1 MSNRNILKGLQIASD
16 IPYRDP
22 DAIFSLVGTDGNNK
36 NAFLPIGE
44 AMLSRHVLALGA
56 PASGKSNLFYHMLR
70 NLRANLT
77 EQDVLLVLD
86 PCGEYYERFYQ
97 TGDIVIADDGR
108 AADENGEACWNLFLE
123 FTQPDRLVE
132 DVSALVSTL
141 FADFIARAAEPYYPT
156 AAKDLMT
163 ALIVYLIRR
172 GDVALQNNRALREL
186 IDGFDVDSMV
196 AILESDVELRG
207 MTAYLNHPESPQTLG
222 VIAALQQAGREL
234 LQGRFRG
241 DGTLGVRRLVEGRG
255 GRVVFACYDAQR
267 GSMLRPVYGAM
278 VDLALQSALGRQGEE
293 GNVYLFLDELHVLPR
308 LQSLEDAVLLGRGK
322 GLRLLCGL
330 GSVNQLRHCYG
341 DSAALSLL
349 GCFGTTLLF
358 RLHDRES
365 REYAKNLYGRHRVV
379 ETFTS
384 SVQVRGVVEQVMD
397 QFIIEDEDLT
407 ALSTGR
413 AVVCSLHYPPFWF
426 ATKKYDL

>member
-1 MSNRNILKGLQIASD
+1 MANRSILKGLQIALD

-22 DAIFSLVGTDGNNK
+22 DAIFSLVGVDGGNK

-56 PASGKSNLFYHMLR
+56 PASGKSNLLYHMLR

-77 EQDVLLVLD
+77 DQDVLFVLD

-97 TGDIVIADDGR
+97 TGDIVIADDER
-108 AADENGEACWNLFLE
+108 ASDENGEACWNLFLE
-123 FTQPDRLVE
+123 LNQPSRLVE
-132 DVSALVSTL
+132 DASALVDTL
-141 FADFIARAAEPYYPT
+141 FADFIARSAEPYYPT
-156 AAKDLMT
+156 AARDLMT
-163 ALIVYLIRR
+163 ALIVYIVRQ
-172 GDVALQNNRALREL
+172 GDVALQTNQALREL
-186 IDGFDVDSMV
+186 IDGFDVESMR

-207 MTAYLNHPESPQTLG
+207 MTAYLNHPDSAETLG

-241 DGTLGVRRLVEGRG
+241 DGTLGVRRLVEGKG
-255 GRVVFACYDAQR
+255 ARVVFLCYDAQR
-267 GSMLRPVYGAM
+267 GAMLRPVYGAF
-278 VDLALQSALGRQGEE
+278 VDLILQATLARSDQE
-293 GNVYLFLDELHVLPR
+293 GNVYLFLDELRVLPR
-308 LQSLEDAVLLGRGK
+308 LRYLEDALLLGRSK
-322 GLRLLCGL
+322 GLRLLCCM
-330 GSVNQLRHCYG
+330 GSVNQLRHTYG
-341 DSAALSLL
+341 ETAAQSLL
-349 GCFGTTLLF
+349 SAFGTTALF

-365 REYAKNLYGRHRVV
+365 REFAKNLYGRHRVV

-407 ALSTGR
+407 AMPTGR
-413 AVVCSLHYPPFWF
+413 AVICSLHYPPFWF
-426 ATKKYDL
+426 SIKRYDQ

>member
-1 MSNRNILKGLQIASD
+1 MANRSILKGLQIALD

-22 DAIFSLVGTDGNNK
+22 DAMFSLVGVDGNNK

-56 PASGKSNLFYHMLR
+56 PASGKSNLLYHMLR

-77 EQDVLLVLD
+77 ENDVLFVLD

-97 TGDIVIADDGR
+97 TGDIVIADDER

-132 DVSALVSTL
+132 DVGALVGTL
-141 FADFIARAAEPYYPT
+141 FADFIARAPEPYYPT

-163 ALIVYLIRR
+163 ALIVYLIRQ
-172 GDVALQNNRALREL
+172 GDVTLQTNQALREL
-186 IDGFDVDSMV
+186 IDGFDVDSML

-207 MTAYLNHPESPQTLG
+207 MTAYLGHPDSAVTLG

-241 DGTLGVRRLVEGRG
+241 DGTLGVRRLVEGKG
-255 GRVVFACYDAQR
+255 GRVVFLCYDAQR
-267 GSMLRPVYGAM
+267 GAMLRPVYGAF
-278 VDLALQSALGRQGEE
+278 VDLILQAALGRREQE
-293 GNVYLFLDELHVLPR
+293 GNVYLFLDELRVLPR
-308 LQSLEDAVLLGRGK
+308 LQYLEDALLLGRAK

-330 GSVNQLRHCYG
+330 GNVNQLRLPYG
-341 DSAALSLL
+341 DSAAQSLL
-349 GCFGTTLLF
+349 SSFGTTAIF
-358 RLHDRES
+358 RLHDKES
-365 REYAKNLYGRHRVV
+365 RAYAKNLYGRHRVV
-379 ETFTS
+379 EAFTS
-384 SVQVRGVVEQVMD
+384 SVQLRGVVEQVMD
-397 QFIIEDEDLT
+397 QYIIEDEDLT
-407 ALSTGR
+407 AMPTGR

-426 ATKKYDL
+426 TTKRYD